1 MSQKLPNK
9 STGSKTYWSILKTL
23 LGNINIPCIPPVLHD
38 NILVIDFRGK
48 DIFFYIFY
56 IIYLSDTFFFFSKQC
71 SLPKGNSE
79 LLKNLLF
86 LTEKRLSNIQISN
99 DNIIKK
105 I

>member
-1 MSQKLPNK
+1 MCQFKVLQDEPGFLIKNSKNNYYSKLSQKLPDK

-56 IIYLSDTFFFFSKQC
+56 IIYLSDTIFFFQ
-71 SLPKGNSE
+71 
-79 LLKNLLF
+79 
-86 LTEKRLSNIQISN
+86 SNVDYQRVIVN
-99 DNIIKK
+99 Y
-105 I
+105 